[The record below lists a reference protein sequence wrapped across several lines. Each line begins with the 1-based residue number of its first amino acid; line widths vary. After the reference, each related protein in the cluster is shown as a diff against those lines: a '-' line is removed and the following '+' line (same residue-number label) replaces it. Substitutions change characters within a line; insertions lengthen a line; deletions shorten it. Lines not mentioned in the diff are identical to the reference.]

1 MSEMFLSDVEQTR
14 KILALEND
22 KKELR
27 AESKQLRT
35 EFERTREIVDELVLK
50 FLGHRHSRRDERD
63 AGRWERCLRG
73 HDFRCRETQNSRT
86 PRAVYCA
93 FVRFVCRP
101 TGRI

>member
-14 KILALEND
+14 KILALERDN
-22 KKELR
+22 KELR

-63 AGRWERCLRG
+63 AALEAHFTLGPEK
-73 HDFRCRETQNSRT
+73 F
-86 PRAVYCA
+86 
-93 FVRFVCRP
+93 
-101 TGRI
+101 TGLPVK

>member
-14 KILALEND
+14 KILALERDN
-22 KKELR
+22 KELR

-63 AGRWERCLRG
+63 AALEAHFNLGPEK
-73 HDFRCRETQNSRT
+73 F
-86 PRAVYCA
+86 
-93 FVRFVCRP
+93 
-101 TGRI
+101 TGLPVK